1 MSSFPFGCCSYASN
15 LLNKHLMQYGINTV
29 FVSGRYGYGPDGEK
43 HEWLE
48 TDDGIVID
56 ITGDQ
61 YKYKQLKFVEP
72 VWVWTR
78 KNGFHD
84 KFELDEPIPYLIDE
98 DLYVSYSDFD
108 RRYDSIMRYYT
119 ESDSRWY
126 NSVW

>member
-1 MSSFPFGCCSYASN
+1 
-15 LLNKHLMQYGINTV
+15 MQYGINTV

-72 VWVWTR
+72 VYVGTR

-84 KFELDEPIPYLIDE
+84 KFELDELISCIFNVNPF
-98 DLYVSYSDFD
+98 VSCSDVD

-119 ESDSRWY
+119 VSDSR
-126 NSVW
+126 